1 MITNL
6 VKENEIFKKC
16 LNQMIKSEENLT
28 KENNLMYFDEDE
40 NKKDSAYPQGPESKL
55 KDK

>member
-1 MITNL
+1 
-6 VKENEIFKKC
+6 
-16 LNQMIKSEENLT
+16 MIKSEENLT

>member
-1 MITNL
+1 
-6 VKENEIFKKC
+6 
-16 LNQMIKSEENLT
+16 MIKSEENLT

-40 NKKDSAYPQGPESKL
+40 NKKDSAYSQGRESKL